1 MSVVFFVE
9 GDVCGSEEGLAGLLD
24 VLDVGY
30 LEEALGRVVQE
41 PCQVGGFVRPF
52 ACEDAG
58 GLIVVAQLKGVLI
71 RAGPVGPVRRDQ
83 QLPKPDV
90 KILEAE
96 AMAQ

>member
-1 MSVVFFVE
+1 M
-9 GDVCGSEEGLAGLLD
+9 CGSEEGLAGLLN
-24 VLDVGY
+24 VLDAGD
-30 LEEALGRVVQE
+30 LEQALGGVVEE
-41 PCQVGGFVRPF
+41 PCQLGGFVGPL

-71 RAGPVGPVRRDQ
+71 VAGSVGPVRRKQ

-96 AMAQ
+96 AIAQ